1 MKKEANKP
9 TILPTVLIVDDEPA
23 IVESYKLFLKDY
35 YNILTAYNGNDAI
48 KIVKSESVNAV
59 LLDILMPGI
68 DGIKTLEKIK
78 QLNDNVEVIMVTSV
92 KNINTALQSIKF
104 GAFQYI
110 TKPVSIDDVLN
121 NIGRIIE
128 KQELTKKVRYLNAVV
143 DKQLVINTLEG
154 KSQVI
159 QQISST
165 IGQVAGS
172 TANILITGEPGTEKE
187 VAAKMIH
194 DKSINNNI
202 PFIKADCSAIP
213 ELLLENE
220 LFGYEKNTF
229 KNDPAQKI
237 GLIELANNG
246 ILYIHDIEKIGLEIQ
261 AKIQQAIQNQ
271 YLKRIGGIKKIG
283 INTRIISSTGIDLK
297 KAVKQGKFRED
308 LYYKLNI
315 LSIIIPPLRERKE
328 DIPLLINY
336 FIKQYNSEFSKQV
349 EGMSDQAMKFMA
361 NYYWPG
367 NIHELRNAMER
378 LVYINNDKLI
388 PHKKLPTEIL
398 MYKDNES
405 ITNENF
411 KEACKSFEKEFII
424 LTLHKNKWNQTKSA
438 IELGIHRNTLLLK
451 IKELGITQP

>member
-172 TANILITGEPGTEKE
+172 TANILIAGEPGTEKE